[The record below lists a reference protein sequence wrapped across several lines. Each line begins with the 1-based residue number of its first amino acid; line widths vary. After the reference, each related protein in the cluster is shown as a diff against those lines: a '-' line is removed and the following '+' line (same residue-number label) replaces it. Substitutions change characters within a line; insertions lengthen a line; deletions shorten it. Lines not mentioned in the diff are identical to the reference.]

1 MMTKLARPYFRRK
14 LFFSSAAFG
23 LSSSILLLA
32 RSSPAAAVVHR
43 THLAFMTTTTGRSP
57 GTKNPSNLVDV
68 KMSSSKTSD
77 QLQEDQ
83 LIGDDEWDE
92 VLPFEDGSHNS
103 AKIVIPA
110 ASTAAAESENSK
122 VADPFE
128 RSTFAQRIEATI
140 ATCRELHKSSIW
152 IEVPMTRASLIEDLA
167 NFNMEFHHAEGNTAN
182 LCLWLKDDSDN
193 KIPNYA
199 THQVGVGAFVVNSR
213 DEILCVR
220 ELRRNY
226 YPWKVPGGLAEL
238 GEHLDEA
245 VTREVLEETG
255 VRCRFHSVLSVRHT
269 HGLQFG
275 RSDLYFMCRLE
286 PIEEVDSEG
295 NVVIPEP
302 TPQEN
307 EIETVAW
314 IPMSEYKEMINNPER
329 PHPTM
334 QRVMEVYDQDCA
346 IERSVV
352 SSIVPGRKPSP
363 IYHASLPET
372 TTE

>member
-1 MMTKLARPYFRRK
+1 MIPELVRPYSRSK
-14 LFFSSAAFG
+14 LFLRSAAFG

-32 RSSPAAAVVHR
+32 RSNPAAAAPGAHF
-43 THLAFMTTTTGRSP
+43 AFMTTNARRSFHTSP
-57 GTKNPSNLVDV
+57 INLADR
-68 KMSSSKTSD
+68 KMSLLQKSD
-77 QLQEDQ
+77 PLEEDQ
-83 LIGDDEWDE
+83 LVGEEWDA
-92 VLPFEDGSHNS
+92 VLPFEDGSHNA
-103 AKIVIPA
+103 AKIVIPPVVELE
-110 ASTAAAESENSK
+110 ESS
-122 VADPFE
+122 VPDPFL
-128 RSTFAQRIEATI
+128 RSTFAQRMEATI

-152 IEVPMTRASLIEDLA
+152 IEVPMSRAGLIEDLA
-167 NFNMEFHHAEGNTAN
+167 NFNLKFHHAEGDTAN

-255 VRCRFHSVLSVRHT
+255 VHCNFHSVLSVRHT

-286 PIEEVDSEG
+286 PVEEVDDEG
-295 NVVIPEP
+295 NAVIPEP
-302 TPQEN
+302 VAQEN
-307 EIETVAW
+307 EIERVAW
-314 IPMSEYKEMINNPER
+314 IPLAEYKEMINNPER
-329 PHPTM
+329 AHPTM

-352 SSIVPGRKPSP
+352 SSIVPGRKASP
-363 IYHASLPET
+363 IYHASLSGMPQK
-372 TTE
+372 